1 MIPGTAQ
8 IEVRSETPEVKSI
21 HAVPLYMVGEG
32 SKYPPDP
39 DALQQSKD
47 DPQLFTGQL
56 WIMGSG
62 SWQVRVEVNGAQGPG
77 SIAVPV
83 PAFATRTLP
92 MQKGLAAVLFAIML
106 VLVAAFV
113 SIFGAGGREAFL
125 EPGQQPGRAQSL
137 R

>member
-62 SWQVRVEVNGAQGPG
+62 SWQVRVTADGAQGSG
-77 SIAVPV
+77 MVAVPV
-83 PAFATRTLP
+83 PAFATRTLT
-92 MQKGLAAVLFAIML
+92 MKRTLGWFLFAVMVLL
-106 VLVAAFV
+106 VGAFV
-113 SIFGAGGREAFL
+113 SIMGAGSREGFL
-125 EPGQQPGRAQSL
+125 D
-137 R
+137 